1 MRRRRPASSEVP
13 PAQGAD
19 GGPDGSASTAS
30 TEGAAEGHRGKGL
43 VRPFVVTDG
52 RAHPSRNTFD
62 LVTLVI
68 ATSDLPLT
76 GLAPE
81 KRRVVELCRP
91 GSLSVAE
98 VAGHLRLPV
107 SVTKVLLADLVDA
120 GHILTRAPIPAAELP
135 EAQLLQEVLDG
146 LRARL

>member
-1 MRRRRPASSEVP
+1 MNPPPEPGRP
-13 PAQGAD
+13 G
-19 GGPDGSASTAS
+19 
-30 TEGAAEGHRGKGL
+30 RGKGL
-43 VRPFVVTDG
+43 VRPYVVTGG

-62 LVTLVI
+62 LVTLVY
-68 ATSDLPLT
+68 APHDHPTA
-76 GLAPE
+76 GLGPE
-81 KRRVVELCRP
+81 QRRLVELCRP

-98 VAGHLRLPV
+98 VAGHLGLPV
-107 SVTKVLLADLVDA
+107 SVVKVLLADLVDS

>member
-1 MRRRRPASSEVP
+1 MRPY
-13 PAQGAD
+13 
-19 GGPDGSASTAS
+19 
-30 TEGAAEGHRGKGL
+30 
-43 VRPFVVTDG
+43 VVTDG

-68 ATSDLPLT
+68 APHDRPLN
-76 GLAPE
+76 GLSPE
-81 KRRVVELCRP
+81 KRRLVELCRP

-98 VAGHLRLPV
+98 VAGYLGLPV
-107 SVTKVLLADLVDA
+107 SVTKVLLADLLDS

-135 EAQLLQEVLDG
+135 EAKLLQEVLDG